1 MPRELGVDVDNM
13 HVAFGRVPDDG
24 LVVLAS
30 GGVGLDVDAQR
41 AVEFQLQ
48 AVVFVSICALLLHEG
63 AGMRLT

>member
-1 MPRELGVDVDNM
+1 MPRELGVDVDDM

-41 AVEFQLQ
+41 AVEFQL
-48 AVVFVSICALLLHEG
+48 
-63 AGMRLT
+63 